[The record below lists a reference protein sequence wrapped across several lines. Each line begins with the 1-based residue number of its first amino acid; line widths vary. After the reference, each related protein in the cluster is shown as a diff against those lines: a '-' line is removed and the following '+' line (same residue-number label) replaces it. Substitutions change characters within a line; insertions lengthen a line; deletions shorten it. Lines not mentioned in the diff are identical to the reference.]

1 MKRIVL
7 SGISAF
13 IMLFTTSS
21 AMSHSLW
28 INLYESFSHPP
39 GHALSCLGWGHAV
52 PMDDFMTSQAGAVEI
67 ETYDLIAPDGS
78 RSSLGIPDIKKEKQ
92 KTTDSGMTI
101 EGGELGL
108 RKIGLTG
115 LSKKGTYQ
123 VTASSKAT
131 YFTGYIDKNGK
142 MKMATKPMDEIKDA
156 KSFKFSTRYKADAK
170 SYMTIG
176 EWTAP
181 KASGSAI
188 EITPLSDLSKLKKGD
203 LAEFEVTLNGTKL
216 NCDMHGMNYLFATS
230 NTYRGPDKFSLCSY
244 IMDGKAQIRIPTAGQ
259 WVINVLVKKEVKKDN
274 ELKDLY
280 GKCESI
286 YYGSSVSINVTP

>member
-1 MKRIVL
+1 MKRIVFSSICVFTL
-7 SGISAF
+7 
-13 IMLFTTSS
+13 LFAASS

-28 INLYESFSHPP
+28 INLYESFAHPP

-52 PMDDFMTSQAGAVEI
+52 PMDDFMTSQAGAVKI
-67 ETYDLIAPDGS
+67 ETYDLIAPDGT
-78 RSSLGIPDIKKEKQ
+78 RSSLGLPDIKKEKQ
-92 KTTDSGMTI
+92 TKTDSGMTI

-108 RKIGLTG
+108 RKIGLTE

-123 VTASSKAT
+123 VAASSKAT
-131 YFTGYIDKNGK
+131 YFTGYIDKKGK

-176 EWTAP
+176 EWTEP
-181 KASGSAI
+181 QPSGSPI

-203 LAEFEVTLNGTKL
+203 IAQFEVTLNGTKL

-230 NTYRGPDKFSLCSY
+230 NTYGGPDKFSLCSY
-244 IMDGKAQIRIPTAGQ
+244 IMDGKAQIRIPTASFGS
-259 WVINVLVKKEVKKDN
+259 
-274 ELKDLY
+274 LKL
-280 GKCESI
+280 
-286 YYGSSVSINVTP
+286 TH